1 MFKPEI
7 WKVQRA
13 ITSSEEQ
20 PPILI
25 YNKDRSKQGEIPATS
40 GILKLFND
48 DEYKI
53 FIQGTIGN
61 DGQIEFEKHVD
72 EEDW

>member
-1 MFKPEI
+1 MAKSEI

-25 YNKDRSKQGEIPATS
+25 YNKDRSKQGEIPATPE
-40 GILKLFND
+40 ILDLFDD

-53 FIQGTIGN
+53 FIQGTIGD

-72 EEDW
+72 EKDW

>member
-1 MFKPEI
+1 MASEI

-13 ITSSEEQ
+13 ITFTEDQ

-25 YNKDRSKQGEIPATS
+25 YNKDRSKMGEIPATPE
-40 GILKLFND
+40 ILDLFDD

-53 FIQGTIGN
+53 FVQGTIG
-61 DGQIEFEKHVD
+61 DTGEIEFEKHVD